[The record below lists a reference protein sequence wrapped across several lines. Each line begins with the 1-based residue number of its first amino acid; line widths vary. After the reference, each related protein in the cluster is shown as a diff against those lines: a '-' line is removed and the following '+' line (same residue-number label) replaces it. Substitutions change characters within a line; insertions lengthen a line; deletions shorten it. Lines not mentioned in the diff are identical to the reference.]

1 MRQVT
6 LAVGG
11 SSMNILFPHKMNTF
25 STVHENYTKDIVCYM
40 GFSMERD
47 YYMDRKPECVNC
59 GHYPGLWRVYEILE
73 VRLSEF
79 KIY

>member
-1 MRQVT
+1 MFMEEPPTARVIC
-6 LAVGG
+6 LICG
-11 SSMNILFPHKMNTF
+11 
-25 STVHENYTKDIVCYM
+25 YTKDIVCYM

-47 YYMDRKPECVNC
+47 YYLDRKPECVNC